1 MSSTLLQRRS
11 PLEAEVEAGPRT
23 FRAATDVIS
32 TRQADAIVLLDLR
45 RGTCYTL
52 NELGWRIWEQVS
64 AGVPLAD
71 IVRILR
77 QAYDVPA
84 DTFGSDVT
92 TFVDQLLRA
101 ALVEPV
107 EC

>member
-1 MSSTLLQRRS
+1 MSSTLQRRS
-11 PLEAEVEAGPRT
+11 PSDAGVETGPRT
-23 FRAATDVIS
+23 FRAAADVIS
-32 TRQADAIVLLDLR
+32 TRQEDAMVLLDLR
-45 RGTCYTL
+45 RGLYYTL

-64 AGVPLAD
+64 AGVPLTD
-71 IVRILR
+71 VVRILR

-84 DTFGSDVT
+84 DTFGSDVAM
-92 TFVDQLLRA
+92 FVDQLLRA